1 MFNFKLS
8 GTVKKIQWSFISL
21 ATVSFSHLLLR
32 VILGRELG
40 PNGLGIYTLAFTIYL
55 FGMQFAAFGI
65 GSALIK
71 YVAELGDE
79 HRKVKEHVSAGF
91 AGSLISGF
99 LMAIILYLASNFI
112 ANSIFH
118 IVELTE
124 FLHIIAFCLPFIA
137 LQKMVLGTL
146 NGLGKMQLYA
156 FVNIFQNISVL
167 ILSVFF
173 VFILN
178 AGVKGAIYGLVLPT
192 ILTSLLSIILI
203 KDLLLVSSFAFIGS
217 IKNVVWCGFYVV
229 LANSI
234 GMVNTQIDSLM
245 VGYFMDAVYVGYY
258 GVAIIIVQGIT
269 LIPNSVHTAIAPS
282 IAYYYGKFEYQKT
295 IKLIEKTMIKVFIV
309 ILFFSLSLVLFGKS
323 LIILLFTSDFILA
336 YHPLLIL
343 LVGYSIYSPVHS
355 VDCALLGMGKVNILY
370 KIALICAIFNII
382 LNALLIPKYEII
394 GAATS
399 TTISI
404 VLMSI
409 LKLYYIKKYL
419 FRFKNINN
427 I

>member
-8 GTVKKIQWSFISL
+8 HTVKKIQWSFISL

-32 VILGRELG
+32 IFLGKELG

-71 YVAELGDE
+71 YVAEFGDE
-79 HRKVKEHVSAGF
+79 HNKVKEYVSAGF

-99 LMAIILYLASNFI
+99 MMGAILYLASNFI

-124 FLHIIAFCLPFIA
+124 ILHIIAFCLPFIA
-137 LQKMVLGTL
+137 IQKMVLGTL

-156 FVNIFQNISVL
+156 FVNILQNVSVL
-167 ILSVFF
+167 ILSAFF
-173 VFILN
+173 VFTLN

-192 ILTSLLSIILI
+192 IMTSLISIILI
-203 KDLLLVSSFAFIGS
+203 KDLFWLSSFTFINS
-217 IKNVVWCGFYVV
+217 IKNVTWCGFYVV

-234 GMVNTQIDSLM
+234 GMVNTQVDSLM
-245 VGYFMDAVYVGYY
+245 VGHFMEAASVGYY
-258 GVAIIIVQGIT
+258 AVAIIIVQGIT

-295 IKLIEKTMIKVFIV
+295 ITLIEKTMVKIFVV
-309 ILFFSLSLVLFGKS
+309 IIFFSLSLVLFGKS
-323 LIILLFTSDFILA
+323 LIVLMFTNDFIVA

-355 VDCALLGMGKVNILY
+355 VDCALLGIGKVNLLY

-382 LNALLIPKYEII
+382 LNAFLIPKYEII
-394 GAATS
+394 GAAIS

-404 VLMSI
+404 VLMATF
-409 LKLYYIKKYL
+409 KLYYINKYIL
-419 FRFKNINN
+419 KFKNISH